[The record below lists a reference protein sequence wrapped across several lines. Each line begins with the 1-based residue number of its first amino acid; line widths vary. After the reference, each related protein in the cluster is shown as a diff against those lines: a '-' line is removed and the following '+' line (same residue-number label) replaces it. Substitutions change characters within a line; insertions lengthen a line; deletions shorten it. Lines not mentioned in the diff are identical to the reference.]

1 MTRSTLSPVR
11 RFVAALALA
20 GVAGLGAVAVAPT
33 AYASDKVAE
42 VKTVKPLDVDLPEI
56 TGVNGIPALPA
67 LLNRPNL
74 DEFIQSPLP
83 DAPIT
88 FKLKGFKITLPAEYA
103 QRAQTVLATLYDSQG
118 YPVVFD
124 SHGRLVI
131 GKRTCDDTKSKE
143 WNKGCVKPATDSRF

>member
-1 MTRSTLSPVR
+1 MTRSPLSPMR

-20 GVAGLGAVAVAPT
+20 GVAGLGVVMAAPAAYAADKVVAVK
-33 AYASDKVAE
+33 D
-42 VKTVKPLDVDLPEI
+42 VKPLEVNLPQI

-88 FKLKGFKITLPAEYA
+88 FKLDKFKITVPAEPA

-131 GKRTCDDTKSKE
+131 GKRTCDDTRSKE
-143 WNKGCVKPATDSRF
+143 WNKGCEKPTADRF

>member
-1 MTRSTLSPVR
+1 MTRSLSPVR

-33 AYASDKVAE
+33 AYASDKVE
-42 VKTVKPLDVDLPEI
+42 VKTVKPLDVDLPVI

-88 FKLKGFKITLPAEYA
+88 FKLDKFKITVPAEPA

-143 WNKGCVKPATDSRF
+143 WNKGCEKPKADRF

>member
-11 RFVAALALA
+11 RFVAALVLA
-20 GVAGLGAVAVAPT
+20 GVAGMGAVAVAPA

-42 VKTVKPLDVDLPEI
+42 VKDVKPLDVNLPVI

-74 DEFIQSPLP
+74 DEVIESPLP
-83 DAPIT
+83 DAPIK
-88 FKLKGFKITLPAEYA
+88 FKLEKFSITLPAGLA
-103 QRAQTVLATLYDSQG
+103 QRAQSVLATLYVSQD

-124 SHGRLVI
+124 THGRMVV
-131 GKRTCDDTKSKE
+131 GKRSCDDTKSKE
-143 WNKGCVKPATDSRF
+143 WNKGCEKPHSDRF

>member
-20 GVAGLGAVAVAPT
+20 GVAGFSAVAVAPA
-33 AYASDKVAE
+33 AYASDKVA
-42 VKTVKPLDVDLPEI
+42 VVVKPLDVNLPVI

-74 DEFIQSPLP
+74 DEFIESPLP
-83 DAPIT
+83 DAPIK
-88 FKLKGFKITLPAEYA
+88 FKLDKFSITLPAALA
-103 QRAQTVLATLYDSQG
+103 QRAQSVLATLYDSQD

-124 SHGRLVI
+124 SHGRMVV

-143 WNKGCVKPATDSRF
+143 WNKGCEKPHSDRF